1 MQRRSHFQVLGT
13 EDFYIRFSS
22 VNSTHNRERI
32 EDVSERVL
40 SLVFCKKNGK
50 CKIHEQNEVAYDGQ
64 FLALYVVFPVYFLK
78 SRKCFHI
85 FFLFT
90 SCYGND
96 ILPLYAYFY
105 CISLDLIIISVTN
118 SDIRMIRGFLH
129 KIFMIISLGKRRNKR
144 SEEYVLF

>member
-1 MQRRSHFQVLGT
+1 MLSHFRSSWNFSLLTKGSCWVCREYSRGT
-13 EDFYIRFSS
+13 W
-22 VNSTHNRERI
+22 N
-32 EDVSERVL
+32 VSERVL

-105 CISLDLIIISVTN
+105 CISLDLIIISITN
-118 SDIRMIRGFLH
+118 SEIRMIRGFLH